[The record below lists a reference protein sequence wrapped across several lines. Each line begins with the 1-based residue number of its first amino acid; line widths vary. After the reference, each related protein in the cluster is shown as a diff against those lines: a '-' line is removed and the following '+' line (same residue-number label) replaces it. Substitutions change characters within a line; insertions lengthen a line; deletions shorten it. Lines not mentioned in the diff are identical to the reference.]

1 MSSPGSPRALPGW
14 LIARVHTVLALTAFA
29 SALFI
34 GCMLHYKKI
43 VKNGVAGWPKEW
55 FPSVSATIGDWYP
68 ERNIFQI
75 MIALTSGPRFALVYL
90 LYCLNRSNALFVI
103 GILRTLSCGGWVYIT
118 STDDHDIHDVCMI
131 TYVVLTLPWMIGGTL
146 RSSGKARRWRRTVAS
161 AFFASLLPLGYFFYQ
176 HKVKRIPGAS
186 LRSLATFVSD
196 LYLAHTFWAVF
207 TAVQP
212 TLFYFSV
219 WELAIAGPE
228 LAILSVLSPTL
239 LGSRTIASWASSKK
253 GQAALHVLSLAGL
266 LSYLS
271 SSPVQRLFLVTPST
285 SFVTLRQAA
294 LLVQPRRQG
303 RAYYSVVWLLGLILF
318 SLGKYA
324 NHSNSP
330 VWPFVNEATGGYNKT
345 GILFAVFCCVELVL
359 RHPTTSDAPPPTP
372 RTAGTPKAHWVFGA
386 LPLGALTFI
395 LHAYLTEPGT
405 LAAWAW
411 TGWNDYKPSGPL
423 PHHAVLTLLAMAFG
437 AALAVSSLRDEGSD
451 TSSNAQRFTQN
462 LIASLL
468 THPIWHILGSVASL
482 VMYRYRGWTGY
493 AGSLVAAIYWTSLV
507 PSIISRATA
516 TGKPGRTLGLAMF
529 VYILFILAS
538 VWTVAYAFVP
548 GGIYLRER
556 TDLVMIAQTA
566 LLASTLAFSFPKDR
580 AQLPTL
586 SLLAPARLRAYFTL
600 ALLCILGLVT
610 SLYRQPTA
618 APRPYNAG
626 PRIVTAGIWTVH
638 FGFDNAGRDSQ
649 RLIAQLPDDMRLDV
663 FGLLETDLHRTV
675 FGNRDLSRYMAEEKG
690 YFVDIGPGPNKH
702 TWGAVLL
709 SKFPI
714 KNSTHHLLPSPH
726 GELAP
731 AITAILD
738 VWGTDVMVVVSHNGQ
753 KEDRLDRQLQSTE
766 LGRLM
771 AEAYPMPTIFLGYVV
786 TRPHAKKPNPYRYL
800 VEDGQMYD
808 IDEEDKDRWCEYIL
822 YRGLYRTAYARVSR
836 GVVTDTEMQIGQFVV
851 PKHGETTG
859 NLSFE
864 DRYLRS
870 YREDL
875 PVEHWFPDEYYGN
888 KHEGGKNK
896 HFYHVFDT
904 PLYYRLPEGAR
915 V

>member
-186 LRSLATFVSD
+186 LRSLATFASD

-228 LAILSVLSPTL
+228 LAILSVLSPAL
-239 LGSRTIASWASSKK
+239 LGSRIIVSWASSKK

-303 RAYYSVVWLLGLILF
+303 RAYHSVVWLLGLILF

-330 VWPFVNEATGGYNKT
+330 VWPFVNEATGGYNKI
-345 GILFAVFCCVELVL
+345 GILLAVLCCVELVL
-359 RHPTTSDAPPPTP
+359 RHPTNSNVPPPTP
-372 RTAGTPKAHWVFGA
+372 RTAEPPKVHWVFGA

-423 PHHAVLTLLAMAFG
+423 PHHAVLTLLAMAIG
-437 AALAVSSLRDEGSD
+437 AALAVSSLREEGSD
-451 TSSNAQRFTQN
+451 TSANTQHLTQN

-493 AGSLVAAIYWTSLV
+493 AGSLAAAIYWTSLV
-507 PSIISRATA
+507 PCIVSRAA
-516 TGKPGRTLGLAMF
+516 STGKPGRTLGLAMF

-566 LLASTLAFSFPKDR
+566 LLASTLAFSYYKDR

-586 SLLAPARLRAYFTL
+586 SLPRPARLRAYFTL
-600 ALLCILGLVT
+600 ALLCILGLAT

-649 RLIAQLPDDMRLDV
+649 RLIAQLADDMRLDV
-663 FGLLETDLHRTV
+663 LGLLETDLHRTV

-859 NLSFE
+859 ELSFE

-875 PVEHWFPDEYYGN
+875 PMEHWFPDEYYGN

>member
-1 MSSPGSPRALPGW
+1 MSGPRSPPVIPGW
-14 LIARVHTVLALTAFA
+14 LVARVHTVLALTAFA
-29 SALFI
+29 SALVF

-90 LYCLNRSNALFVI
+90 LYCINRSNALLVI
-103 GILRTLSCGGWVYIT
+103 GLLRTFTCGGWVYIT
-118 STDDHDIHDVCMI
+118 STDDHDVHDVCMI
-131 TYVVLTLPWMIGGTL
+131 AYVVLTLPWMIGGVV
-146 RSSGKARRWRRTVAS
+146 RSSGKSRRWRRTVAA

-186 LRSLATFVSD
+186 LRSLVTFVSD
-196 LYLAHTFWAVF
+196 LYLAHTFWVVF

-212 TLFYFSV
+212 TLFFFSV

-228 LAILSVLSPTL
+228 LAILSVLSPAL
-239 LGSRTIASWASSKK
+239 LGIRDIARWATGRK
-253 GQAALHVLSLAGL
+253 GQAALHLLSLVAMA
-266 LSYLS
+266 SYLS
-271 SSPVQRLFLVTPST
+271 YSPVRRLFLVTPST
-285 SFVTLRQAA
+285 AVVTLRQAA
-294 LLVQPRRQG
+294 LLIQPKRQS
-303 RAYYSVVWLLGLILF
+303 RAYHSVVWLLGLILF

-330 VWPFVNEATGGYNKT
+330 VWPFVNEVTGGYNKT
-345 GILFAVFCCVELVL
+345 GLLLGVLSCLELL
-359 RHPTTSDAPPPTP
+359 ARRSATANTAPAIRVTEASSVP
-372 RTAGTPKAHWVFGA
+372 WVFGA
-386 LPLGALTFI
+386 LPLGALVFI
-395 LHAYLTEPGT
+395 LHAYVTEPGT
-405 LAAWAW
+405 LAMWAW
-411 TGWNDYKPSGPL
+411 TGWEDYQPSGPL
-423 PHHAVLTLLAMAFG
+423 PHHATLTLLAMAAG
-437 AALAVSSLRDEGSD
+437 AALAICSVRDELSHTD
-451 TSSNAQRFTQN
+451 IDKASSPRPPFV
-462 LIASLL
+462 ASLL
-468 THPIWHILGSVASL
+468 SHPAYHVLGSLASF

-493 AGSLVAAIYWTSLV
+493 AGSLAAAAFWTSLV
-507 PSIISRATA
+507 PSVVARAAA
-516 TGKPGRTLGLAMF
+516 TGKPGRTLALAMF
-529 VYILFILAS
+529 TYILFILAS

-548 GGIYLRER
+548 GGVYLRER
-556 TDLVMIAQTA
+556 TDLVVIAQTA
-566 LLASTLAFSFPKDR
+566 FLALTLAYYNDR
-580 AQLPTL
+580 ANLPVL
-586 SLLAPARLRAYFTL
+586 ELPRPARLRSYATL
-600 ALLCILGLVT
+600 ALLCILGLAT
-610 SLYRQPTA
+610 SLYRQPAA
-618 APRPYNAG
+618 APRPYNSG

-649 RLIAQLPDDMRLDV
+649 RLIAQLADDMRLDV
-663 FGLLETDLHRTV
+663 LGLLETDLHRTV
-675 FGNRDLSRYMAEEKG
+675 FGNRDLARYMAEEKG
-690 YFVDIGPGPNKH
+690 YFVDSGPGPNKH

-753 KEDRLDRQLQSTE
+753 KEDKLDRQLQSTE

-786 TRPHAKKPNPYRYL
+786 TRPHAQKPNPYRYL
-800 VEDGQMYD
+800 VEDGKMYD

-836 GVVTDTEMQIGQFVV
+836 GFVTDTEMQIGQFVV

-859 NLSFE
+859 EQSFE
-864 DRYLRS
+864 ERYIRS
-870 YREDL
+870 HKEDL
-875 PVEHWFPDEYYGN
+875 AVDHWFPDEYYGN
-888 KHEGGKNK
+888 KQSGGKNK

>member
-228 LAILSVLSPTL
+228 LAILSVLSPAL
-239 LGSRTIASWASSKK
+239 LGSRAIASWASSKK

-266 LSYLS
+266 LSYMS

-303 RAYYSVVWLLGLILF
+303 RAYHSVVWLLGLIMF

-345 GILFAVFCCVELVL
+345 GILLAVLCCVELVL
-359 RHPTTSDAPPPTP
+359 RHPITSDAPPPTP
-372 RTAGTPKAHWVFGA
+372 RTAETPKVHWVFGA
-386 LPLGALTFI
+386 LPFGALTFI

-423 PHHAVLTLLAMAFG
+423 PHHAVLTLLAMAIG
-437 AALAVSSLRDEGSD
+437 AALAVSSLRDDGSD
-451 TSSNAQRFTQN
+451 TSANTQHLTQN

-468 THPIWHILGSVASL
+468 THPIWHILGSVVSL
-482 VMYRYRGWTGY
+482 IMYRYRGWTGY
-493 AGSLVAAIYWTSLV
+493 AGSLAAALYWTSLV
-507 PSIISRATA
+507 PSVISRAAA

-556 TDLVMIAQTA
+556 TDSVMIAQTA
-566 LLASTLAFSFPKDR
+566 LLASTLAFSYYKDR

-586 SLLAPARLRAYFTL
+586 SLHRPARLRAYFTL
-600 ALLCILGLVT
+600 ALLCILGLAT

-649 RLIAQLPDDMRLDV
+649 RLIAQLADDMRLDV
-663 FGLLETDLHRTV
+663 LGLLETDLHRTV

-859 NLSFE
+859 ELSFE

-875 PVEHWFPDEYYGN
+875 PMEHWFPDEYYGN